1 MSSIKSR
8 VIPAVF
14 RKKSERKSGN
24 SISQKSISNTVQLYQ
39 YYIDEISSS
48 VPDNAIEKSDE
59 FDTDV
64 SPAELNE
71 FRNFHRFISSH
82 VQPTNMCDTPCMLL
96 WAEWVRFCL
105 KEARSFPRIILEK
118 EFRDLV
124 VNQLGFTVLEDEA
137 RGQVYPGVRFVWRK
151 NISQNKMSSESAM
164 V

>member
-1 MSSIKSR
+1 MKSR
-8 VIPAVF
+8 VVPAVF
-14 RKKSERKSGN
+14 RRKSERKSG
-24 SISQKSISNTVQLYQ
+24 SKVSQKTISNTVVLYK
-39 YYIDEISSS
+39 YYMDKTNRTEPWQS
-48 VPDNAIEKSDE
+48 IEKSHETCID
-59 FDTDV
+59 F

-71 FRNFHRFISSH
+71 FQKFNSFISSH
-82 VQPTNMCDTPCMLL
+82 VQTNNMCDIPCMLL

-105 KEARSFPRIILEK
+105 KETRLFPRLILEK

-151 NISQNKMSSESAM
+151 NFSQNKIGSESAM

>member
-1 MSSIKSR
+1 MKSR
-8 VIPAVF
+8 VVPAAF
-14 RKKSERKSGN
+14 RRKSERKSGN
-24 SISQKSISNTVQLYQ
+24 SISKKSISNTAVLYQ
-39 YYIDEISSS
+39 YYMDEINCP
-48 VPDNAIEKSDE
+48 VLDQAIEKSDE
-59 FDTDV
+59 IATIV

-71 FRNFHRFISSH
+71 FRNFHAFISSH

-105 KEARSFPRIILEK
+105 KETRAFPRLILEK

-124 VNQLGFTVLEDEA
+124 INQLGFTILEDEA

-151 NISQNKMSSESAM
+151 NISQNKIGSESAM

>member
-1 MSSIKSR
+1 MKSR
-8 VIPAVF
+8 VLPAVF

-24 SISQKSISNTVQLYQ
+24 SISQKSISNTVLLYQ
-39 YYIDEISSS
+39 YYIDEINR
-48 VPDNAIEKSDE
+48 PLLDQAIEKSDE
-59 FDTDV
+59 IGTDV
-64 SPAELNE
+64 SPAELDE
-71 FRNFHRFISSH
+71 FRNFHLFISSH

-105 KEARSFPRIILEK
+105 KETRTFPRLILEK

-124 VNQLGFTVLEDEA
+124 VNQLGFTVLEDKA

-151 NISQNKMSSESAM
+151 NISQNKIGSESAM